1 MTHFSG
7 TRNRSILNIVDGI
20 GLVTLA
26 ACSSGAPAATT
37 TAQSDAP
44 ASAAASAAASD
55 SAVSSE
61 PADNGGTGGETDW
74 CLNTVEEVAAAI
86 DAEVAEAVSTDATGI
101 GGGCIYNGADG
112 TPVYAMSVVTAEG
125 AVSTFD
131 ASKNA
136 EGATSIDG
144 IGDDAVLISAGGPL
158 AVLKGGT
165 FISLGAF
172 GPIMEDPAAFRA
184 AMEELGKAA
193 ADRLP

>member
-1 MTHFSG
+1 MTLSAG
-7 TRNRSILNIVDGI
+7 RPRAILNVVAGF
-20 GLVTLA
+20 GMATLA
-26 ACSSGAPAATT
+26 ACSSAAPAAPTT
-37 TAQSDAP
+37 SQSDATASAPP
-44 ASAAASAAASD
+44 ASAPAASAPTA
-55 SAVSSE
+55 
-61 PADNGGTGGETDW
+61 GGEDGETDW

-101 GGGCIYNGADG
+101 GGGCIYNGPDA

-125 AVSTFD
+125 AVATFD
-131 ASKNA
+131 AAKNG
-136 EGATSIDG
+136 EGAVTIDG

-158 AVLKGGT
+158 AVLKGST